1 MTFIMKENIFL
12 DPINV
17 CEFGV
22 DGVMLDVDG
31 VAHIVYEFVG
41 VVFSIFYSPRT
52 CLVDQRIV

>member
-1 MTFIMKENIFL
+1 MKENIFL